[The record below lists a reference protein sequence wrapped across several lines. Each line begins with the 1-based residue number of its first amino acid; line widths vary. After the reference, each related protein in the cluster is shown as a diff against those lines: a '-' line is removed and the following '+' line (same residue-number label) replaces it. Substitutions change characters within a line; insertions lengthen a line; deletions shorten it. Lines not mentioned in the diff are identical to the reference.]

1 MQWISIYQL
10 GKRIGAFL
18 QFSGTRF
25 LFINGTFPVYSH
37 GFLLTGPTPC
47 LEQGIFLTTAFSQN
61 EVYFNVKCDGSTVT
75 GWEIWWCRKSCWVHT
90 AMSPESHINTWAFL
104 NFFFL
109 LLEKKKAWSVDVPK
123 KPPSISGPLLLLLST
138 LSDVQYS
145 SPWLPSWIPCLLSV
159 LTFFCLSHFSFACE
173 EDNV

>member
-104 NFFFL
+104 KFFFSLARKKESMVRRCPKKATKHLRPSSLALVHPLRCSILFSMTTFLDPLFTLCFDL
-109 LLEKKKAWSVDVPK
+109 LLPF
-123 KPPSISGPLLLLLST
+123 PL
-138 LSDVQYS
+138 
-145 SPWLPSWIPCLLSV
+145 
-159 LTFFCLSHFSFACE
+159 
-173 EDNV
+173 